1 MIMQLDA
8 AAVDAV
14 SGGNGLLVLFNTPA
28 SVLDAMD
35 QALEDIKA
43 AQFNAEIAAALS
55 GN

>member
-1 MIMQLDA
+1 MIIQLDT
-8 AAVDAV
+8 AAVEAV
-14 SGGNGLLVLFNTPA
+14 SGGNGLMIFFNTPA

-43 AQFNAEIAAALS
+43 AQLNAEIAAALS